1 MRYEAAFLRRWTQK
15 RRVRAPPK
23 LTHVRNSPD
32 LRKGVIRILRV
43 RAAPCVAF
51 SAGARLTRRCGRA
64 TTTSRTSRGASAPA
78 PRRKWCAAAAHRARG
93 APAHADLRRPF
104 RRRLT
109 GHHRL
114 SRRGQAEPPA
124 RSALLRAA
132 LRGAGGARPVLLDA
146 GGQGGPRRG
155 PHRLRQRRA
164 RLSRCAADMRVL
176 RRVAWNILTCAACVA
191 AQTTRR
197 CTLEAG
203 PGVRRPRLLRAT
215 RWLRRP

>member
-23 LTHVRNSPD
+23 LTHVLNSPD

-43 RAAPCVAF
+43 RAAPPVAF

-132 LRGAGGARPVLLDA
+132 HRGAGGARPVLLDA
-146 GGQGGPRRG
+146 GGKGGPRRG
-155 PHRLRQRRA
+155 PHRLRQHRA
-164 RLSRCAADMRVL
+164 PRSMCVAELRVL
-176 RRVAWNILTCAACVA
+176 RLRACILTCAACVA
-191 AQTTRR
+191 AQTTR
-197 CTLEAG
+197 
-203 PGVRRPRLLRAT
+203 
-215 RWLRRP
+215 